1 MIENVGEFLLADVEI
16 SRHDEAKNKISYNN
30 KFNLQSEDLILEVLV
45 KGTNTLYK
53 YSDEKN
59 TAFFYSGSDNVI
71 KSLLFKEYYSPENEN
86 AIVKDNQF
94 RSELQKIACKNA
106 SASYVKYSE
115 SDLLKFF
122 KKANECAGDTNQT
135 YKTNYGRSYLKL
147 VVATNF
153 GKKEYDVYDVKGSY
167 TYGLE
172 FERNMPFLNNAI
184 SFAFAANYTT
194 FKTDEEKTKI
204 HFENVTSQIDIAL
217 LFRYYPINK
226 NDYKLFVGVY
236 AFNWSASNYLTR
248 TVFSGNPIEKK
259 NVSQLLSFNNIEA
272 GFRYKDFEVF
282 GLLNISQNYLQRN
295 SASIGLKY
303 NLPFI
308 K

>member
-1 MIENVGEFLLADVEI
+1 
-16 SRHDEAKNKISYNN
+16 
-30 KFNLQSEDLILEVLV
+30 
-45 KGTNTLYK
+45 
-53 YSDEKN
+53 
-59 TAFFYSGSDNVI
+59 
-71 KSLLFKEYYSPENEN
+71 
-86 AIVKDNQF
+86 
-94 RSELQKIACKNA
+94 
-106 SASYVKYSE
+106 
-115 SDLLKFF
+115 
-122 KKANECAGDTNQT
+122 
-135 YKTNYGRSYLKL
+135 
-147 VVATNF
+147 
-153 GKKEYDVYDVKGSY
+153 
-167 TYGLE
+167 
-172 FERNMPFLNNAI
+172 MPFLNNAI